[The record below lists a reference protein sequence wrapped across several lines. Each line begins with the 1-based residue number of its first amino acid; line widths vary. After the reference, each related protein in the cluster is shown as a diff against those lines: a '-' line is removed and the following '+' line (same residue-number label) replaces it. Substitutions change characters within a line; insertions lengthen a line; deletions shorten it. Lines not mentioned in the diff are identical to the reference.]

1 MVASTRSTGSPGN
14 PATTTPKAP
23 TSKTPLAAVVPTEP
37 GLLMRVGMLVD
48 LPTGGDSSGARR
60 RDEVHARPAD
70 TASTLRARLAQSSFL
85 EDIHVLKGGRG
96 PARVRLN
103 LECSML
109 PTATQAFVVARGE
122 EGCRD
127 FHAPIHSANAVF
139 RPTDGFGR
147 CNLLRAHRQTIVS
160 SRFQATSIL
169 LQNTNSVALP
179 NPAANHTSTH

>member
-23 TSKTPLAAVVPTEP
+23 TAKTPLAAVVPTEP
-37 GLLMRVGMLVD
+37 GLLMRVGMLVG

-60 RDEVHARPAD
+60 GSCATRRHCNPTPSTSCAVIISRRHPRPERRPWPCTCA
-70 TASTLRARLAQSSFL
+70 
-85 EDIHVLKGGRG
+85 V
-96 PARVRLN
+96 
-103 LECSML
+103 ECSML

-160 SRFQATSIL
+160 SRFQVTSIL

-179 NPAANHTSTH
+179 NPAAHHTSTH